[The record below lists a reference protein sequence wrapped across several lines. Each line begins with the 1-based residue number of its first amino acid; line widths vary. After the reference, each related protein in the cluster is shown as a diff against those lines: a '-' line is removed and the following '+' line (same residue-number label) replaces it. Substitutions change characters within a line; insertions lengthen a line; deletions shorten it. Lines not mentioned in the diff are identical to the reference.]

1 MTSSPPK
8 GALDDD
14 LAQHASTLRA
24 KEPGEAMTTSSEILQ
39 VEALRCSFGG
49 IFAVQDASFVVKS
62 EGITGLIGPNGA
74 GKSTIISIV
83 AGSIRPDSG
92 SVRFAGEDVT
102 GLKAHQIARKGLIRT
117 FQKSNL
123 FARMTVLENL
133 LIGVASMKGDGYLD
147 ALLGRWRWQH
157 AEAKLVDDARELLV
171 RFKMDRYEDTYAG
184 ELSGGEKRMVE
195 LMRAMMAQPK
205 MLILDEPM
213 AGVNPTRA
221 REIGG
226 HLREL
231 ADEGLAILVVEHE
244 MVFIEQVCN
253 RVIVMAQGSV
263 LAEGSMAELRSN
275 REVIDAYLS

>member
-1 MTSSPPK
+1 
-8 GALDDD
+8 
-14 LAQHASTLRA
+14 
-24 KEPGEAMTTSSEILQ
+24 
-39 VEALRCSFGG
+39 
-49 IFAVQDASFVVKS
+49 
-62 EGITGLIGPNGA
+62 
-74 GKSTIISIV
+74 
-83 AGSIRPDSG
+83 
-92 SVRFAGEDVT
+92 
-102 GLKAHQIARKGLIRT
+102 
-117 FQKSNL
+117 
-123 FARMTVLENL
+123 MTVLENL
-133 LIGVASMKGDGYLD
+133 LVGVTSMKGDGYVD
-147 ALLGRWRWQH
+147 ALLGRWRWRE

-263 LAEGSMAELRSN
+263 LAEGTMAELRLN

>member
-1 MTSSPPK
+1 LGDDVIPR
-8 GALDDD
+8 GA
-14 LAQHASTLRA
+14 TL
-24 KEPGEAMTTSSEILQ
+24 EAEHVAATTTSSEILR

-49 IFAVQDASFVVKS
+49 VFAVRDASFVVRS

-74 GKSTIISIV
+74 GKSTVISLV
-83 AGSIRPDSG
+83 SGATRPDSG
-92 SVRFAGEDVT
+92 SVRFAGEDIT
-102 GLKAHQIARKGLIRT
+102 GLKAHQIARKGLVRT

-133 LIGVASMKGDGYLD
+133 LVGVTSMKGDGYVD
-147 ALLGRWRWQH
+147 ALLGKWRWRD
-157 AEAKLVDDARELLV
+157 AEATLVDKARELLI

-263 LAEGSMAELRSN
+263 LAEGTMAELRLN

>member
-1 MTSSPPK
+1 MTFSPLQGGLVENVEQRSSTSRDED
-8 GALDDD
+8 GV
-14 LAQHASTLRA
+14 
-24 KEPGEAMTTSSEILQ
+24 AMTTASEILR
-39 VEALRCSFGG
+39 VKALRCSFGG
-49 IFAVQDASFVVKS
+49 ILAVQDATFVVKS

-74 GKSTIISIV
+74 GKSTIINLM
-83 AGSIRPDSG
+83 AGSTRPDSG
-92 SVRFAGEDVT
+92 SVRFAGEDIT
-102 GLKAHQIARKGLIRT
+102 GLKAHQVARKGLVRT

-133 LIGVASMKGDGYLD
+133 LVGVTSMKGDRYLD
-147 ALLGRWRWQH
+147 ALLGRWRWRH
-157 AEAKLVDDARELLV
+157 AEAKFVDDARELLA

-195 LMRAMMAQPK
+195 LMRAMMSQPK

-213 AGVNPTRA
+213 AGVNPIRA

-226 HLREL
+226 YLREL
-231 ADEGLAILVVEHE
+231 ADEGLTILVVEHE
-244 MVFIEQVCN
+244 MAFIEQVCD

-263 LAEGSMAELRSN
+263 LAEGTMAELRRN